1 MTRNLFL
8 FDGQVIEAFAV
19 QDQTTLWLESAAE
32 NCITWV
38 NNLVGAIVPFLENLP
53 EYVGRFNEALF
64 IYSFLLFESL
74 SSFIAAG
81 FSDFQIKL
89 LQVFL
94 VILATH
100 IIAIIITWNIYG
112 QKIYERFYKQGK
124 CFSCVFVFSFKYN
137 IWNISGGLSH
147 LNEQLKS
154 GASELKLPKDHTPR
168 W

>member
-1 MTRNLFL
+1 LFNDPKL
-8 FDGQVIEAFAV
+8 VHFDGQVIEAFAV
-19 QDQTTLWLESAAE
+19 QDQTTLWLESVAE

-38 NNLVGAIVPFLENLP
+38 NNLVGAIVLVLESLP
-53 EYVGRFNEALF
+53 EYIGRFNEALF

-94 VILATH
+94 VILTTH

-124 CFSCVFVFSFKYN
+124 CFVCVCVCFYN
-137 IWNISGGLSH
+137 LIF
-147 LNEQLKS
+147 
-154 GASELKLPKDHTPR
+154 
-168 W
+168 